1 MPVTTAANKVRCGLS
16 NLHYAVISEVSAAGV
31 PTYGAWKA
39 LPLAVSLTTDL
50 QSQKAVQYA
59 DDVAIYTTASTTS
72 ISITLEVSRLSDDFK
87 KDVLGWFEG
96 SDGGLIQ
103 PIGAISKRIAL
114 GVEFKGDA
122 KKCRHIFFMC
132 SVEDH
137 DDCGGSTNTDN
148 VSFTNETLTLT
159 ALPVTI
165 GDDYVVKERIDEG
178 ATGYASCFTGTFTL
192 PTKKGD

>member
-1 MPVTTAANKVRCGLS
+1 MPETTANKVRFGLS
-16 NLHYAVISEVSAAGV
+16 NLHYAVISKVSEAGV

-72 ISITLEVSRLSDDFK
+72 ISITLEVSRLSDEFK
-87 KDVLGWFEG
+87 KEVLGWFEG

-103 PIGAISKRIAL
+103 PPELFPRESL

-137 DDCGGSTNTDN
+137 DDGGGSTNTDN

-159 ALPVTI
+159 ALPISI
-165 GDDYVVKERIDEG
+165 GDDYVVKEKIDAD

-192 PTKKGD
+192 PTKKAE